1 MSDIGNTMW
10 GMNLFDAAAQYF
22 SRSYALNSSYLHGLA
37 FAAYTRSSICDW
49 GLRGERYDEDM
60 RALVLAV
67 RHEEAMRNNSSSDS
81 TAKVDPSVV
90 QPHMAL
96 GFDMPADLKL
106 SAAASHAA
114 AERRMAE
121 AATGEPAVNHSAL
134 LPLYRRQ
141 FQANPDSF
149 RIRVGYVSA
158 NIKSKTTV
166 YMAQDL
172 LRFHDRS
179 RFEVH
184 VYATTSPDTP
194 RFLEVA
200 MRGVDWRKKVAASV
214 EHFHEVQGF
223 NVFQLHKLIRSHGIH
238 ILLNWDGYSNNGVRP
253 TGLFAMQP
261 APIQIAHQV

>member
-1 MSDIGNTMW
+1 
-10 GMNLFDAAAQYF
+10 
-22 SRSYALNSSYLHGLA
+22 
-37 FAAYTRSSICDW
+37 AAYTRSSICDW
-49 GLRGERYDEDM
+49 GPRGQRYDEDM

-67 RHEEAMRNNSSSDS
+67 RHEEALRSNTSRGGGD
-81 TAKVDPSVV
+81 TAAGAGSSVV

-106 SAAASHAA
+106 AAAASHAA

-121 AATGEPAVNHSAL
+121 EATGEPAANHSAL
-134 LPLYRRQ
+134 LPAYRQQ
-141 FQANPDSF
+141 FERDPSSF

-184 VYATTSPDTP
+184 VYATTPPDTP

-200 MRGVDWRKKVAASV
+200 MRGVDWRRKVAASV
-214 EHFHEVQGF
+214 EHFHEVQGMD
-223 NVFQLHKLIRSHGIH
+223 VFQLHKLIRAHGIH

-261 APIQIAHQV
+261 APIQIAHQEYIGTVGADYIQYMITDPVAS

>member
-1 MSDIGNTMW
+1 MTG
-10 GMNLFDAAAQYF
+10 
-22 SRSYALNSSYLHGLA
+22 SYDVQRHKEMLS
-37 FAAYTRSSICDW
+37 SSI
-49 GLRGERYDEDM
+49 
-60 RALVLAV
+60 
-67 RHEEAMRNNSSSDS
+67 
-81 TAKVDPSVV
+81 

-96 GFDMPADLKL
+96 SFDIPADLKL
-106 SAAASHAA
+106 QISQSHADAEREVFATLGRHEAMSLA
-114 AERRMAE
+114 AERAR
-121 AATGEPAVNHSAL
+121 V
-134 LPLYRRQ
+134 RRG
-141 FQANPDSF
+141 FQADPSSF

-184 VYATTSPDTP
+184 VYATTPPDTP

-200 MRGVDWRKKVAASV
+200 MRGVDWRRKVAASV
-214 EHFHEVQGF
+214 EHFHEVQGMD
-223 NVFQLHKLIRSHGIH
+223 VFQLHKLIRAHGIH